1 MDRPVGSLRSTA
13 VSAADLTRP
22 RPEPVARAGSG
33 PLRIPIEPTVADRS
47 GDAAELRRK
56 TQQVAKGGARA
67 AVLGVND
74 GLVSNLLIILGVAG
88 ANAARASVRLAGF
101 ASLLAGA
108 ISMAAGEWISVRS
121 QVELYTGVLDELR
134 TLIARNPKLVLG
146 ELVDRLVDSGFEAS
160 TARRVSTELPLE
172 GDRFMTFT
180 ARTVFGLD
188 PDELGS
194 PVTAAVSSLGLFAAG
209 ALVPLVPWFFLHG
222 TRAVVLSIVLTAV
235 ASMGVGMVV
244 ARSSGGSVRRS
255 ALRQLAIVVGVAAV
269 TYLIGKVFGT
279 AVG

>member
-1 MDRPVGSLRSTA
+1 MAT
-13 VSAADLTRP
+13 ADLTR
-22 RPEPVARAGSG
+22 RFSEPGAKAGSG
-33 PLRIPIEPTVADRS
+33 PLRIPIEPTVTDGS

-88 ANAARASVRLAGF
+88 ANAAPASVRLAGF

-121 QVELYTGVLDELR
+121 QVELYSGVLDELR

-172 GDRFMTFT
+172 GDNFMAFT

-188 PDELGS
+188 PEELGS

-255 ALRQLAIVVGVAAV
+255 ALRQLAIVVGVAV
-269 TYLIGKVFGT
+269 ITYLIGKVFGT